1 MNELGYV
8 PPVGPHDCRI
18 AFIGEAPGVREERVG
33 KPFVGPAGN
42 LLNSILT
49 SVGINRRDCYITNV
63 VKIRPPNDAISYFC
77 NIKSNGQVIKHAT
90 FDTFVDMLRDEL
102 KEVKANVFVPLGNVP
117 MWVLTGKYGIMK
129 WRGSI
134 MSTRTGRKVIPTIH
148 PEKALRQFDLSYF
161 IAHDLETKV
170 IPESITP
177 EINLPKRDIMIAPTF
192 NAAME
197 FIAWCSTLGAVA
209 TDIEVVNEELAC
221 FSIAASPQVV
231 MSIPLK
237 REGGHYFDI
246 EQEVKLITAYGQLL
260 ENTAV
265 IKYGQNILFDASF
278 LFRKYGIRM
287 RPVEDTMIAQAIA
300 YPNFPKGLDF
310 ITSWYTNE
318 PYYKD
323 EGKKWF
329 KFGGSDADFWT
340 YNAKDSAVVIE
351 AFPLI
356 KSDLTQLSNEST
368 YERQR
373 SLIEPLM
380 YMQERGLRVDSAGMQ
395 AESARLGERINEA
408 SALLN
413 EIAGQPL
420 NPASPKQLM
429 HYFYVIKGIKA
440 YVKRKSKAIKNIEA
454 TTGFTYNTITVD
466 EKALKRIAR
475 KGFREA
481 SIILDIRGMAKLKST
496 YLDVTLSDDGRLRG
510 AYNPVGTVSG
520 RLSSSANIFGEGTN
534 LENLPPALQQF
545 IYADDGYL
553 LFNTDLSQA
562 ENRIVA
568 YIAPVPEMIHAFE
581 TGVDV
586 HRMTASLIFGKPID
600 EISDAEGS
608 CSIGSGAYSERFWGK
623 KANHGLNYDLG
634 AETFSLYYE
643 IPKSEAEFIVKRYH
657 LAYPGVKLYHSWV
670 QHEIITTR
678 QLTNCA
684 PFKRTRLFTGRVD
697 YELFKAAYS
706 FIPQSTTPDIINE
719 RGLQYIYYEPSLSPV
734 QLLNQVHD
742 SIWYQIPLHIGTQ
755 MIAECVVKI
764 KKNLEQPISFRG
776 RSWTIPAET
785 KVGFNLKKKAMLDLK
800 GGTVTEVKA
809 QLDQYLTSLEGN
821 DTGIWRSKT
830 S

>member
-1 MNELGYV
+1 MNEPIFV

-18 AFIGEAPGVREERVG
+18 AFIGEAPGADEERGYIKDGQLVRE
-33 KPFVGPAGN
+33 PFIGRAGD
-42 LLNSILT
+42 LLNNILT

-63 VKIRPPNDAISYFC
+63 VKVRPPKNDISYFC
-77 NIKSNGQVIKHAT
+77 DIKASGQVIKHAT
-90 FDTFVDMLRDEL
+90 FDTFVDILRDEL
-102 KEVKANVFVPLGNVP
+102 SQVKANVFVPLGNVP
-117 MWVLTGKYGIMK
+117 MWVLTGKYGITK

-134 MSTRTGRKVIPTIH
+134 LTTRTGRKVVPTIH
-148 PEKALRQFDLSYF
+148 PAAALRQFEMSYF

-170 IPESITP
+170 IPESITS
-177 EINLPKRDIMIAPTF
+177 EVNLPKRDIMIAPTF

-197 FIAWCSTLGAVA
+197 FINWCSSLSAVA

-221 FSIAASPQVV
+221 FSIAASNQVV
-231 MSIPLK
+231 MCIPLK

-246 EQEVKLITAYGQLL
+246 EQEVKLITAYGRLL
-260 ENTAV
+260 ENVAV
-265 IKYGQNILFDASF
+265 IKYGQNILFDSSF
-278 LFRKYGIRM
+278 LFRKYGIRT

-300 YPNFPKGLDF
+300 YPDFPKGLDF

-329 KFGGSDADFWT
+329 KFGGSDADFWV
-340 YNAKDSAVVIE
+340 YNAKDSAVVYE
-351 AFPLI
+351 AFPAI
-356 KSDLTQLSNEST
+356 RSDLSQLSNEST

-395 AESARLGERINEA
+395 AESTRLGEKIAEA
-408 SALLN
+408 SNLLN
-413 EIAGQPL
+413 DIAGQAL
-420 NPASPKQLM
+420 NSASPKQLM
-429 HYFYVIKGIKA
+429 DYFYVRKGIKP
-440 YVKRKSKAIKNIEA
+440 YIKRG
-454 TTGFTYNTITVD
+454 TGGVTVD

-475 KGFREA
+475 KGFKEA

-581 TGVDV
+581 TGIDV
-586 HRMTASLIFGKPID
+586 HRMTASLIFSKPIAD
-600 EISDAEGS
+600 ISDAEGS

-657 LAYPGVKLYHSWV
+657 LAYPGVKLYHAWV
-670 QHEIITTR
+670 QHEIRTTR
-678 QLTNCA
+678 RLTNCH
-684 PFKRTRLFTGRVD
+684 PFNRTRLFTGRID
-697 YELFKAAYS
+697 YELFKSAYS

-719 RGLQYIYYEPSLSPV
+719 RGLNFIYSEPSLSPV
-734 QLLNQVHD
+734 ELLNQVHD
-742 SIWYQIPLHIGTQ
+742 SIWYQIPIHIGTQ
-755 MIAECVVKI
+755 LIAECVTKI
-764 KKNLEQPISFRG
+764 KQNLEQPISFRG

-785 KVGFNLKKKAMLDLK
+785 KVGFNLKKKAMFDLK
-800 GGTVTEVKA
+800 VTSVPEVKA
-809 QLDQYLTSLEGN
+809 QLDQYLNSLEGN
-821 DTGIWRSKT
+821 DTGIWRSKA